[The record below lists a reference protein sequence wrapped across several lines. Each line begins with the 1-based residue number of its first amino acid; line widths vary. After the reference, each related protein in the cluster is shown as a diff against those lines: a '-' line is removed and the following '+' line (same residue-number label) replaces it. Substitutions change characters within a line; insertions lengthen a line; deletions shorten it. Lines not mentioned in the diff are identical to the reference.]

1 MNNTGSASFNV
12 PAEEE
17 CMKKCPKCGYEKVA
31 AAVVEAAP
39 TLPPTTPV
47 PESAPEKKGF
57 FSFLGLGGRRART
70 GRKHR
75 RSMKGT
81 RKSTRKGTRKN
92 GRKTGARKH

>member
-1 MNNTGSASFNV
+1 MNNIGNASFNV
-12 PAEEE
+12 AEEE
-17 CMKKCPKCGYEKVA
+17 CMTKCPKCGYEKVA

-39 TLPPTTPV
+39 TLPPTIPV
-47 PESAPEKKGF
+47 PESAPAPAKKGF

-75 RSMKGT
+75 RSAKG
-81 RKSTRKGTRKN
+81 TRKGTRKN